1 MAVNSAFHTSN
12 LHSIATERSLYQNL
26 VKEAIQIYGHD
37 VYYVNRETVALD
49 NVLGEDALSKYTN
62 AEPIEM
68 YVEDGAGFG
77 GDKEIITQFGLENRN
92 EITFV
97 VSKERFQEMDS
108 QINLEEGEG
117 SIALESGT
125 IDQTGNSSNLSSFTG
140 NFYILQDTA
149 TTDADRPQEGDL
161 VYHPVFAKMF
171 EINFVDHDEPFYQL
185 DNNPVYKLRCKQFE
199 YASEVMDT
207 GITTIDEIEGDLS
220 TDARAYQITLEL
232 STYQAFGT
240 STLSGDGVSLVSIT
254 QGGTYTTAPTVTFS
268 QPDIQ
273 GVVTA
278 GRLLTYG
285 AGHTN
290 NAFYNMVGGSGSGLQ
305 IRGTGGGGM
314 IGFTITVAGT
324 GYQVGDV
331 VSTPIDNPATL
342 EITAVNDNTLT
353 LGTAVI
359 DSSGTVTE
367 VTITEAGTGYTN
379 APTVTFSSSDLQ
391 GSLLLENAADTGT
404 NSYIITEDYIVG
416 DYVTDKTSQNELF
429 DQLDD
434 TVLDFTESN
443 PFGDVG
449 SAT

>member
-1 MAVNSAFHTSN
+1 MAVNSAFHTNN
-12 LHSIATERSLYQNL
+12 LHSLATERSLYQNL
-26 VKEAIQIYGHD
+26 IKEAIQIYGHD

-68 YVEDGAGFG
+68 YVEDGASFG
-77 GDKEIITQFGLENRN
+77 GDKEIISQFGLENRN

-117 SIALESGT
+117 SIALEDGS
-125 IDQTGNSSNLSSFTG
+125 IDQTDSSSNLTTLTG
-140 NFYILQDTA
+140 NYYILQDIA

-207 GITTIDEIEGDLS
+207 GIATIDAIEGDLS
-220 TDARAYQITLEL
+220 TDARAYQITLE
-232 STYQAFGT
+232 
-240 STLSGDGVSLVSIT
+240 
-254 QGGTYTTAPTVTFS
+254 
-268 QPDIQ
+268 
-273 GVVTA
+273 
-278 GRLLTYG
+278 
-285 AGHTN
+285 N
-290 NAFYNMVGGSGSGLQ
+290 EVGS
-305 IRGTGGGGM
+305 
-314 IGFTITVAGT
+314 V
-324 GYQVGDV
+324 
-331 VSTPIDNPATL
+331 
-342 EITAVNDNTLT
+342 
-353 LGTAVI
+353 
-359 DSSGTVTE
+359 
-367 VTITEAGTGYTN
+367 
-379 APTVTFSSSDLQ
+379 
-391 GSLLLENAADTGT
+391 LLENAADTGMD
-404 NSYIITEDYIVG
+404 SYIITEDYIVG

>member
-1 MAVNSAFHTSN
+1 MAVNSAFHTNN
-12 LHSIATERSLYQNL
+12 LHSLATERNLYKNL

-68 YVEDGAGFG
+68 YVEDAEGFG

-117 SIALESGT
+117 SIALEDGSV
-125 IDQTGNSSNLSSFTG
+125 DQTDNSSTVTTLTG

-161 VYHPVFAKMF
+161 VYLPIFEKMF

-199 YASEVMDT
+199 YSSEIIDT
-207 GITTIDEIEGDLS
+207 GIATIDAIENDLS
-220 TDARAYQITLEL
+220 VDAR
-232 STYQAFGT
+232 TYQ
-240 STLSGDGVSLVSIT
+240 VSLENEVGSI
-254 QGGTYTTAPTVTFS
+254 Q
-268 QPDIQ
+268 
-273 GVVTA
+273 
-278 GRLLTYG
+278 
-285 AGHTN
+285 
-290 NAFYNMVGGSGSGLQ
+290 
-305 IRGTGGGGM
+305 
-314 IGFTITVAGT
+314 
-324 GYQVGDV
+324 
-331 VSTPIDNPATL
+331 
-342 EITAVNDNTLT
+342 
-353 LGTAVI
+353 
-359 DSSGTVTE
+359 
-367 VTITEAGTGYTN
+367 
-379 APTVTFSSSDLQ
+379 
-391 GSLLLENAADTGT
+391 LENAADTGAA
-404 NSYIITEDYIVG
+404 SFIILEEYIVG
-416 DYVTDKTSQNELF
+416 DYDTDKTSQNELF

>member
-1 MAVNSAFHTSN
+1 MAVNSAFHTNN
-12 LHSIATERSLYQNL
+12 LHSLATERSLYQNL
-26 VKEAIQIYGHD
+26 IKEAIQIYGHD

-77 GDKEIITQFGLENRN
+77 GDKEIISQFGLENRN

-161 VYHPVFAKMF
+161 VYHPVFEKMF

-199 YASEVMDT
+199 YASEVIDT
-207 GITTIDEIEGDLS
+207 GIATIDAIEGDLS
-220 TDARAYQITLEL
+220 TDARQFQITLENEV
-232 STYQAFGT
+232 G
-240 STLSGDGVSLVSIT
+240 SI
-254 QGGTYTTAPTVTFS
+254 
-268 QPDIQ
+268 
-273 GVVTA
+273 
-278 GRLLTYG
+278 
-285 AGHTN
+285 
-290 NAFYNMVGGSGSGLQ
+290 
-305 IRGTGGGGM
+305 
-314 IGFTITVAGT
+314 
-324 GYQVGDV
+324 
-331 VSTPIDNPATL
+331 
-342 EITAVNDNTLT
+342 
-353 LGTAVI
+353 
-359 DSSGTVTE
+359 
-367 VTITEAGTGYTN
+367 
-379 APTVTFSSSDLQ
+379 
-391 GSLLLENAADTGT
+391 LLENAADTGID
-404 NSYIITEDYIVG
+404 SYIVTEDYIVG

-434 TVLDFTESN
+434 TVLDFSESN

>member
-1 MAVNSAFHTSN
+1 MAVNSAFHTNN
-12 LHSIATERSLYQNL
+12 LHSLATERSLYQNL
-26 VKEAIQIYGHD
+26 IKEAIQIYGHD

-68 YVEDGAGFG
+68 YVEDAEGFG

-117 SIALESGT
+117 SIA
-125 IDQTGNSSNLSSFTG
+125 IDQTDNSSTVSTLTG

-161 VYHPVFAKMF
+161 VYHPIFAKMF

-199 YASEVMDT
+199 YASEIIDT
-207 GITTIDEIEGDLS
+207 GIATIDAIEGDLT
-220 TDARAYQITLEL
+220 TDSRAYQISLENEV
-232 STYQAFGT
+232 G
-240 STLSGDGVSLVSIT
+240 SI
-254 QGGTYTTAPTVTFS
+254 Q
-268 QPDIQ
+268 
-273 GVVTA
+273 
-278 GRLLTYG
+278 
-285 AGHTN
+285 
-290 NAFYNMVGGSGSGLQ
+290 
-305 IRGTGGGGM
+305 
-314 IGFTITVAGT
+314 
-324 GYQVGDV
+324 
-331 VSTPIDNPATL
+331 
-342 EITAVNDNTLT
+342 
-353 LGTAVI
+353 
-359 DSSGTVTE
+359 
-367 VTITEAGTGYTN
+367 
-379 APTVTFSSSDLQ
+379 
-391 GSLLLENAADTGT
+391 LENAADTGGA
-404 NSYIITEDYIVG
+404 SFIITEDYIVG
-416 DYVTDKTSQNELF
+416 DYDTDKTSQNELF

-434 TVLDFTESN
+434 TVLDFSESN

>member
-1 MAVNSAFHTSN
+1 MAVNSAFHTNN
-12 LHSIATERSLYQNL
+12 LHSLATERSLYQNL

-68 YVEDGAGFG
+68 YVEDSESFG
-77 GDKEIITQFGLENRN
+77 GDKEIISQFGLENRN

-117 SIALESGT
+117 SIALEDGSV
-125 IDQTGNSSNLSSFTG
+125 DQTDNFSTVSTLTG

-161 VYHPVFAKMF
+161 VYHPIFAKMF

-199 YASEVMDT
+199 YASEIIDT
-207 GITTIDEIEGDLS
+207 GIATIDAIEGDLT
-220 TDARAYQITLEL
+220 TDSRAYQISLENEV
-232 STYQAFGT
+232 G
-240 STLSGDGVSLVSIT
+240 SI
-254 QGGTYTTAPTVTFS
+254 Q
-268 QPDIQ
+268 
-273 GVVTA
+273 
-278 GRLLTYG
+278 
-285 AGHTN
+285 
-290 NAFYNMVGGSGSGLQ
+290 
-305 IRGTGGGGM
+305 
-314 IGFTITVAGT
+314 
-324 GYQVGDV
+324 
-331 VSTPIDNPATL
+331 
-342 EITAVNDNTLT
+342 
-353 LGTAVI
+353 
-359 DSSGTVTE
+359 
-367 VTITEAGTGYTN
+367 
-379 APTVTFSSSDLQ
+379 
-391 GSLLLENAADTGT
+391 LENAADTG
-404 NSYIITEDYIVG
+404 SASFIITEDYIIG
-416 DYVTDKTSQNELF
+416 DYDTDKTSQNELF

-434 TVLDFTESN
+434 TVLDFSESN